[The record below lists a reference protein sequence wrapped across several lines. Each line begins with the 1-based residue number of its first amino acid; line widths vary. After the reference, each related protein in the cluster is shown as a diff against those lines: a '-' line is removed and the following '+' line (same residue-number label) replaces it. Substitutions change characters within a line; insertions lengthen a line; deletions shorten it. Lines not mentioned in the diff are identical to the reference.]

1 MTQTLSPGL
10 FKNTFLRNR
19 PPGDSAEA
27 SPRKAIGMPA
37 SPAWLDEWLES
48 GAHLRRAGGGG
59 LYDHEGRCP
68 RVGDIWELLEL
79 LLAWWAERVCAVA
92 AGFPVY
98 REAEVEGGA
107 EYGGGGGMRNLAG
120 DVVAAAQAVESAQ
133 GLRKLEECLIPLS
146 RVRKFIAVAGGPTP
160 RDAVLLK
167 ALLIVHEGIAW
178 ATDRPIHRYYVE
190 EIIPTARALYTS
202 LPQDVLEGVD
212 LEVGHTLPESMF
224 AITGAV
230 RPSWPRWGGNPSTL
244 RRPLGQTSL
253 AGGGGGGSG
262 DAGSRTSNNGSSGG
276 GGSAN
281 NGVESMD
288 EWKEVAGFVPGPWVV
303 FFVERQDYL
312 DFYASQAEALEQV
325 VGGYGTEL
333 EDMVC

>member
-1 MTQTLSPGL
+1 MYSRRRWYYPPTLIRLSYYHGKKQVSAPPPSPPVEFL
-10 FKNTFLRNR
+10 NKLPSPSSNTH
-19 PPGDSAEA
+19 P
-27 SPRKAIGMPA
+27 
-37 SPAWLDEWLES
+37 
-48 GAHLRRAGGGG
+48 
-59 LYDHEGRCP
+59 Y
-68 RVGDIWELLEL
+68 
-79 LLAWWAERVCAVA
+79 
-92 AGFPVY
+92 
-98 REAEVEGGA
+98 
-107 EYGGGGGMRNLAG
+107 
-120 DVVAAAQAVESAQ
+120 
-133 GLRKLEECLIPLS
+133 
-146 RVRKFIAVAGGPTP
+146 
-160 RDAVLLK
+160 
-167 ALLIVHEGIAW
+167 
-178 ATDRPIHRYYVE
+178 RYYVE